1 MIITWE
7 IILGRHLALT
17 CDIFE
22 STLSTNLSLIMQEA
36 DFVRIVESSIDK
48 KNESLLASVKSL
60 LDTSLTNLK
69 RSHADT
75 ADSHLKEI
83 KKLKFDVPHRFK
95 KKGNEDQY
103 MFNLKVADAFEE
115 AKEACSSQQL
125 DKVHA
130 FLEQGEK
137 LVSERQKHIL
147 LADKSDF
154 GWSLIKEYKRNDLAE
169 DSDDEK
175 KIIRAEARA
184 RFQAKQNLTRNKTRL
199 SSFRREPSTLTPV
212 AATSSSQLYSNVSA
226 RPIPT
231 IQTRMQTKPG
241 SYFACNKPGHWKAQ
255 CTLNAAKLQSGQ

>member
-1 MIITWE
+1 ME
-7 IILGRHLALT
+7 K
-17 CDIFE
+17 
-22 STLSTNLSLIMQEA
+22 A
-36 DFVRIVESSIDK
+36 DVVRIVESSIAE
-48 KNESLLASVKSL
+48 KNEDLLASMKWMLES
-60 LDTSLTNLK
+60 SLTDLK

-83 KKLKFDVPHRFK
+83 KKLKFDEPHRFK

-103 MFNLKVADAFEE
+103 RFNLKVGDAIEE

-130 FLEQGEK
+130 SLEKGEK
-137 LVSERQKHIL
+137 LLSERQKHIL

-154 GWSLIKEYKRNDLAE
+154 GWSLIREYKRNDLAE

-184 RFQAKQNLTRNKTRL
+184 PTQAKQTSARNKTRFF
-199 SSFRREPSTLTPV
+199 SYRREPSVPSPV
-212 AATSSSQLYSNVSA
+212 ETSTTSQFYTNSA

-231 IQTRMQTKPG
+231 IQTRTQTKPG
-241 SYFACNKPGHWKAQ
+241 SCFACNKPGHWRAQ
-255 CTLNAAKLQSGQ
+255 CPLNSSKFQPAQ

>member
-1 MIITWE
+1 
-7 IILGRHLALT
+7 
-17 CDIFE
+17 
-22 STLSTNLSLIMQEA
+22 MQEA
-36 DFVRIVESSIDK
+36 DVVRVVESLIDK
-48 KNESLLASVKSL
+48 KNESLLASVKPL

-103 MFNLKVADAFEE
+103 MFNFNVADAFEM

-130 FLEQGEK
+130 SLEQGEK
-137 LVSERQKHIL
+137 LVSERQKYIQ
-147 LADKSDF
+147 LADKSDKSDF

-184 RFQAKQNLTRNKTRL
+184 LAQAKQNLTRNKTRL
-199 SSFRREPSTLTPV
+199 SNFRRELSTLTPV
-212 AATSSSQLYSNVSA
+212 AATSSSQSYSNVSA
-226 RPIPT
+226 KPIPT

-241 SYFACNKPGHWKAQ
+241 SCFACNKPGHWRTQ
-255 CTLNAAKLQSGQ
+255 CPLNAAKLQSGQ